1 MKNKNKKTVSLTV
14 IMTLII
20 TMVVGLI
27 NPVSIVKAE
36 DTKSVR
42 IKDVLNGD
50 EIVSDDEKL
59 ILSKIGEKISDDELK
74 VTLKIKGNNDENINI
89 YNASAT
95 YTLNSGFEVV
105 ENSINVV
112 GIDDKESVKITTEGE
127 KTNIEFD
134 DINVKEVEVSFSAK
148 VKEGIKVEENVE
160 VTSETKLVYNLQ
172 ENTEDNQENTEI
184 DFPKL
189 YVTLE
194 SLTTEK
200 EVTEENIENEII
212 DDITKEDEK
221 TEENAKEDKED
232 IENEVADDTVQEDA
246 IDDTNSE
253 GTIDDAE
260 ENVDNDVVEDEVDDV
275 VANGSV
281 IKNENNENNENNSP
295 TTSSGLTINKTAEL
309 VDGETVKIT
318 LTAEGEVTR
327 TDAKNAD
334 IVMVIDKS
342 GSMNDKLDKIKEA
355 ARNFA
360 NNILSNTKDSDVR
373 IAIVTYDYY
382 GYYGGYNGQG
392 SYLNLGF
399 SSSKDDINKAINAIT
414 AEGGTNT
421 QAGIRRAAETLEGTR
436 ADAKKYVVF
445 FTDGLPTQSYYDN
458 NTINGNGTR
467 VDSKYMEDAQK
478 EYNKY
483 FTSWNK
489 TSSSVIYPDTKF
501 YSVGVFTNA
510 SSNEKKQ
517 AVDFLK
523 TIQNVIDPNEFGKKY
538 YTQDLKVVNS
548 IFTDISNEIAADIN
562 NTVATNVTINDI
574 VTNYFNIVKDSWK
587 VTDLKGN
594 VINNIQPEVTGNNI
608 TFKIGDIKVNAGE
621 SKGGVIVTF
630 NAKLKDVYFGGGN
643 IDTNVSADI
652 TYNNGQ
658 KQEFNIPNVN
668 IPSKKGT
675 IKIKKE
681 IVEKGLLGGW
691 NKVSDDKV
699 NKNDKFSISVVG
711 NEKYTVNLV
720 GNSEETLNFYLKG
733 EDTDISINT
742 DTSLNYL
749 TVGQYKIEELLP
761 MNYQQVD
768 VYVETE
774 GKIVKLENWENYN
787 KQTKTFTIDKDN
799 NNITIIV
806 RNTLVNKGYWFDK
819 TDVENKF
826 RYYYN
831 PITPQ
836 QLETSI
842 Y

>member
-20 TMVVGLI
+20 TMIVGLI

-42 IKDVLNGD
+42 IKDVLNND
-50 EIVSDDEKL
+50 EIVSDDGKL
-59 ILSKIGEKISDDELK
+59 ILSKTGEKISDDELK
-74 VTLKIKGNNDENINI
+74 VTLKIKGNNEENINI

-95 YTLNSGFEVV
+95 YTLNSGFELV

-112 GIDDKESVKITTEGE
+112 GIDDKESVKITTDGE
-127 KTNIEFD
+127 KTNIEFG

-189 YVTLE
+189 YVSLE
-194 SLTTEK
+194 SIVAEK
-200 EVTEENIENEII
+200 ETTEENVENEII
-212 DDITKEDEK
+212 EDITKKDEK

-281 IKNENNENNENNSP
+281 IKNENNENNSP

-355 ARNFA
+355 ATNFT
-360 NNILSNTKDSDVR
+360 NNILSNTQGSDVR

-382 GYYGGYNGQG
+382 GKYNGYNGQG

-414 AEGGTNT
+414 AGGGSNT
-421 QAGIRRAAETLEGTR
+421 QAGIRRAAETLRGARE
-436 ADAKKYVVF
+436 DAKKYVLF
-445 FTDGLPTQSYYDN
+445 FTDGLPTQSYNDDD
-458 NTINGNGTR
+458 TINGDGTA
-467 VDSKYMEDAQK
+467 VSKEYINAAKD
-478 EYNKY
+478 EYNKH

-489 TSSSVIYPDTKF
+489 TSSNNNQIDAKF
-501 YSVGVFTNA
+501 YSVGVFTKA
-510 SSNEKKQ
+510 SDTKKKQ
-517 AVDFLK
+517 AVNFLK
-523 TIQNVIDPNEFGKKY
+523 TIQNVIDPDKFGEKY
-538 YTQDLKVVNS
+538 YTENLDVVNS

-574 VTNYFNIVKDSWK
+574 VIDYFNIVKDSWK
-587 VTDLKGN
+587 VTDLKEN
-594 VINNIQPEVTGNNI
+594 VINIQPEVTGNNI

-630 NAKLKDVYFGGGN
+630 NAKLKDAYFGGGN

-652 TYNNGQ
+652 TYNDGQ

-681 IVEKGLLGGW
+681 IVEKELLRRW
-691 NKVSDDKV
+691 NKVSDDEV
-699 NKNDKFSISVVG
+699 NKDDKFSISVVG
-711 NEKYTVNLV
+711 NEKYTVNLG

-733 EDTDISINT
+733 ENTDISINT

-774 GKIVKLENWENYN
+774 GKTVKLENWENYN

-819 TDVENKF
+819 GDVENKF
-826 RYYYN
+826 RYYN

>member
-20 TMVVGLI
+20 TMIVGLI

-42 IKDVLNGD
+42 IKDVLNND
-50 EIVSDDEKL
+50 EIVSDDGKL
-59 ILSKIGEKISDDELK
+59 ILSKTGEKISDDELK
-74 VTLKIKGNNDENINI
+74 VTLKIKGNNEENINI

-95 YTLNSGFEVV
+95 YTLNSGFELV

-112 GIDDKESVKITTEGE
+112 GIDDKESVKITTDGE
-127 KTNIEFD
+127 KTNIEFG

-189 YVTLE
+189 YVSLE
-194 SLTTEK
+194 SIVAEK
-200 EVTEENIENEII
+200 ETTEENVENEII
-212 DDITKEDEK
+212 EDITKKDEK

-281 IKNENNENNENNSP
+281 IKNENNENNSP

-342 GSMNDKLDKIKEA
+342 GSMNDKLDKIKEG

-360 NNILSNTKDSDVR
+360 NNILSNTKDSDVK

-399 SSSKDDINKAINAIT
+399 SSSKDDIDKAINAIT
-414 AEGGTNT
+414 AGGGTNT
-421 QAGIRRAAETLEGTR
+421 QAGIRRAAETLRGARE
-436 ADAKKYVVF
+436 DAKKYVLF
-445 FTDGLPTQSYYDN
+445 FTDGLPTQSYNDDD
-458 NTINGNGTR
+458 TINGDGTA
-467 VDSKYMEDAQK
+467 VSKEYINAAKD
-478 EYNKY
+478 EYNKH

-489 TSSSVIYPDTKF
+489 TSSNNNQIDAKF
-501 YSVGVFTNA
+501 YSVGVFTKA
-510 SSNEKKQ
+510 SDTEKKQ
-517 AVDFLK
+517 AVNFLK
-523 TIQNVIDPNEFGKKY
+523 TIQNVIDPDKFGEKY
-538 YTQDLKVVNS
+538 YTENLDVVNS

-574 VTNYFNIVKDSWK
+574 VTDYFNIVDKSWK

-594 VINNIQPEVTGNNI
+594 VINIQPEVTGNNI

-630 NAKLKDVYFGGGN
+630 NAKLKDAYFGGDN

-652 TYNNGQ
+652 TYNDGQ

-681 IVEKGLLGGW
+681 IVEKELLRGW
-691 NKVSDDKV
+691 NKVSDDEV
-699 NKNDKFSISVVG
+699 NKDDKFSISVVG

-733 EDTDISINT
+733 ENTDISINT

-774 GKIVKLENWENYN
+774 GKTVKLENWENYN

-826 RYYYN
+826 RYYN
-831 PITPQ
+831 AITPQ

>member
-20 TMVVGLI
+20 TMIVGLI

-42 IKDVLNGD
+42 IKDVLNND
-50 EIVSDDEKL
+50 EIVSDDGKL
-59 ILSKIGEKISDDELK
+59 ILSKTGEKISDDELK
-74 VTLKIKGNNDENINI
+74 VTLKIKGNNEENINI

-95 YTLNSGFEVV
+95 YTLNSGFELV

-112 GIDDKESVKITTEGE
+112 GIDDKESVKITTDGE
-127 KTNIEFD
+127 KTNIEFG

-189 YVTLE
+189 YVSLE
-194 SLTTEK
+194 SIVAEK
-200 EVTEENIENEII
+200 ETTEENVENEII
-212 DDITKEDEK
+212 EDITKKDEK

-281 IKNENNENNENNSP
+281 IKNENNENNSP

-342 GSMNDKLDKIKEA
+342 GSMNDKLDNIKKA
-355 ARNFA
+355 AGNFVS
-360 NNILSNTKDSDVR
+360 NILSNTKDSDVR

-382 GYYGGYNGQG
+382 GYYGDYNGQG

-399 SSSKDDINKAINAIT
+399 SKDQNKINEAINAIT

-421 QAGIRRAAETLEGTR
+421 QAGIRRAAETLKGARE
-436 ADAKKYVVF
+436 DAKKYVVF
-445 FTDGLPTQSYYDN
+445 FTDGLPTQSYSG
-458 NTINGNGTR
+458 GNGTT
-467 VDSKYMEDAQK
+467 VSQQYMNAAK
-478 EYNKY
+478 GEYNEH

-489 TSSSVIYPDTKF
+489 TSSNNNQIDTKF

-510 SSNEKKQ
+510 SDTEKKQ

-574 VTNYFNIVKDSWK
+574 VTDYFNIVDKSWK

-594 VINNIQPEVTGNNI
+594 VINIQPEVTGNNI

-699 NKNDKFSISVVG
+699 NKDDKFSISVVG

-733 EDTDISINT
+733 KNTDISINT

-768 VYVETE
+768 VYVEIE
-774 GKIVKLENWENYN
+774 GKTVKLENWENYN

-826 RYYYN
+826 RYNN

>member
-20 TMVVGLI
+20 TMIVGLI
-27 NPVSIVKAE
+27 NPVSIVKAQ

-42 IKDVLNGD
+42 IKDVLNND
-50 EIVSDDEKL
+50 EIVSDDGKL
-59 ILSKIGEKISDDELK
+59 ILSKTGEKISDDELK
-74 VTLKIKGNNDENINI
+74 VTLKIKGNNEENINI

-95 YTLNSGFEVV
+95 YTLNSGFELV

-112 GIDDKESVKITTEGE
+112 GIDDKESVKITTDGE
-127 KTNIEFD
+127 KTNIEFG

-189 YVTLE
+189 YVSLE
-194 SLTTEK
+194 SIVAEK
-200 EVTEENIENEII
+200 ETTEENVENEII
-212 DDITKEDEK
+212 EDITKKDEK

-281 IKNENNENNENNSP
+281 IKNENNENNSP

-355 ARNFA
+355 ATNFT
-360 NNILSNTKDSDVR
+360 NNILSNTQGSDVR

-382 GYYGGYNGQG
+382 GKYNGYNGQG

-414 AEGGTNT
+414 AGGGTNT
-421 QAGIRRAAETLEGTR
+421 QAGIRRAAETLRGARE
-436 ADAKKYVVF
+436 DAKKYVVF

-467 VDSKYMEDAQK
+467 VDSKYMTAAKD
-478 EYNKY
+478 EYNKH

-489 TSSSVIYPDTKF
+489 TSSNNNQIDAKF
-501 YSVGVFTNA
+501 YSVGVFTKA
-510 SSNEKKQ
+510 SDTEKKQ
-517 AVDFLK
+517 AVNFLK
-523 TIQNVIDPNEFGKKY
+523 TIQNVIDPDKFGEKY
-538 YTQDLKVVNS
+538 YTENLDVVNS

-574 VTNYFNIVKDSWK
+574 VTDYFNIVKDSWK

-594 VINNIQPEVTGNNI
+594 VINIQPEVTGNNI
-608 TFKIGDIKVNAGE
+608 TFKIGNISVSQGE

-630 NAKLKDVYFGGGN
+630 NAKVKDAYFGGKN
-643 IDTNVSADI
+643 IDTNVSANI
-652 TYNNGQ
+652 TYNDGQ
-658 KQEFNIPNVN
+658 KQEFNIPNVD
-668 IPSKKGT
+668 IPFKKGT

-681 IVEKGLLGGW
+681 IVEKGILGRL
-691 NKVSDDKV
+691 NKVSDDKISED
-699 NKNDKFSISVVG
+699 DKFSISVVG
-711 NEKYTVNLV
+711 NEKYTVNLM
-720 GNSEETLNFYLKG
+720 GNSEKTLNFYLKG
-733 EDTDISINT
+733 KNTDISTNT
-742 DTSLNYL
+742 DTNLNYL

-768 VYVETE
+768 VYVETG
-774 GKIVKLENWENYN
+774 GKIVKLEDWENYN
-787 KQTKTFTIDKDN
+787 KETKTFTIDKDN

-806 RNTLVNKGYWFDK
+806 RNALVNKGYWFDK
-819 TDVENKF
+819 TDVENQF
-826 RYYYN
+826 RYYN

>member
-20 TMVVGLI
+20 TMIVGLI

-42 IKDVLNGD
+42 IKDVLNND
-50 EIVSDDEKL
+50 EIVSDDGKL
-59 ILSKIGEKISDDELK
+59 ILSKTGEKISDDELK
-74 VTLKIKGNNDENINI
+74 VTLKIKGNNEENINI

-95 YTLNSGFEVV
+95 YTLNSGFELV

-112 GIDDKESVKITTEGE
+112 GIDDKESVKITTDGE
-127 KTNIEFD
+127 KTNIEFG

-189 YVTLE
+189 YVSLE
-194 SLTTEK
+194 SIVAEK
-200 EVTEENIENEII
+200 ETTEENVENEII
-212 DDITKEDEK
+212 EDITKKDEK

-281 IKNENNENNENNSP
+281 IKNENNENNSP

-355 ARNFA
+355 ATNFT
-360 NNILSNTKDSDVR
+360 NNILSNTQGSDVR

-382 GYYGGYNGQG
+382 GKYNGYNGQG

-399 SSSKDDINKAINAIT
+399 SSSKDDINEAINAIT
-414 AEGGTNT
+414 AGGGTNT
-421 QAGIRRAAETLEGTR
+421 QAGIRRAAETLRGARE
-436 ADAKKYVVF
+436 DAKKYVLF
-445 FTDGLPTQSYYDN
+445 FTDGLPTQSYNDDD
-458 NTINGNGTR
+458 TINGNGTA
-467 VDSKYMEDAQK
+467 VSKEYINAAKD
-478 EYNKY
+478 EYNKH

-489 TSSSVIYPDTKF
+489 TSSNNNQIDAKF

-510 SSNEKKQ
+510 SNNEKKQ

-523 TIQNVIDPNEFGKKY
+523 TIQNVIDPDKFGEKY

-574 VTNYFNIVKDSWK
+574 VTDYFNIVDKSWK

-594 VINNIQPEVTGNNI
+594 VINIQPEVTGNNI

-621 SKGGVIVTF
+621 RKGGVIVTF
-630 NAKLKDVYFGGGN
+630 NAKLKDAYFGGGN

-652 TYNNGQ
+652 TYNDGQ

-681 IVEKGLLGGW
+681 IVEKELLRGW
-691 NKVSDDKV
+691 NKVSDDEV
-699 NKNDKFSISVVG
+699 NKDDKFSISVVG
-711 NEKYTVNLV
+711 NEKYTVNLG

-733 EDTDISINT
+733 ENTDISINT

-774 GKIVKLENWENYN
+774 GKTVKLENWENYN

-826 RYYYN
+826 RYYN
-831 PITPQ
+831 AITPQ

>member
-20 TMVVGLI
+20 TMIVGLI

-42 IKDVLNGD
+42 IKDVLNND
-50 EIVSDDEKL
+50 EIVSDDGKL
-59 ILSKIGEKISDDELK
+59 ILSKTGEKISDDELK
-74 VTLKIKGNNDENINI
+74 VTLKIKGNNEENINI

-95 YTLNSGFEVV
+95 YTLNSGFELV

-112 GIDDKESVKITTEGE
+112 GIDDKESVKITTDGE
-127 KTNIEFD
+127 KTNIEFG

-189 YVTLE
+189 YVSLE
-194 SLTTEK
+194 SIVAEK
-200 EVTEENIENEII
+200 ETTEENVENEII
-212 DDITKEDEK
+212 EDITKKDEK

-281 IKNENNENNENNSP
+281 IKNENNENNST
-295 TTSSGLTINKTAEL
+295 TTSSGVTINKTAEL

-355 ARNFA
+355 ATNFT
-360 NNILSNTKDSDVR
+360 NNILSNTQGSDVR

-382 GYYGGYNGQG
+382 GKYNGYNGQG

-414 AEGGTNT
+414 AGGGTNT
-421 QAGIRRAAETLEGTR
+421 QAGISRAAETLRGAR
-436 ADAKKYVVF
+436 KDAKKYVVF
-445 FTDGLPTQSYYDN
+445 FTDGLPTQSYSG
-458 NTINGNGTR
+458 GNGTT
-467 VDSKYMEDAQK
+467 VSQQYMNAAKD
-478 EYNKY
+478 EYNKH

-489 TSSSVIYPDTKF
+489 TSSNNNQIDAKF
-501 YSVGVFTNA
+501 YSVGVFTKA
-510 SSNEKKQ
+510 SDTKKKQ
-517 AVDFLK
+517 AVNFLK
-523 TIQNVIDPNEFGKKY
+523 TIQNVIDPDKFGEKY
-538 YTQDLKVVNS
+538 YTENLDVVNS

-574 VTNYFNIVKDSWK
+574 VTDYFNIVKDSWK
-587 VTDLKGN
+587 VTDLKEN
-594 VINNIQPEVTGNNI
+594 VINIQPEVTGNNI

-630 NAKLKDVYFGGGN
+630 NAKLKDAYFGGGN

-652 TYNNGQ
+652 TYNDGQ

-681 IVEKGLLGGW
+681 IVEKELLRRW
-691 NKVSDDKV
+691 NKVSDDEV
-699 NKNDKFSISVVG
+699 NKDDKFSISVVG

-733 EDTDISINT
+733 ENTDISINT

-774 GKIVKLENWENYN
+774 GKTVKLENWENYN

-819 TDVENKF
+819 GDVENKF
-826 RYYYN
+826 RYYN

>member
-20 TMVVGLI
+20 TMIVGLI

-42 IKDVLNGD
+42 IKDVLNND
-50 EIVSDDEKL
+50 EIVSDDGKL
-59 ILSKIGEKISDDELK
+59 ILSKTGEKISDDELK
-74 VTLKIKGNNDENINI
+74 VTLKIKGNNEENINI

-95 YTLNSGFEVV
+95 YTLNSGFELV

-112 GIDDKESVKITTEGE
+112 GIDDKESVKITTDGE
-127 KTNIEFD
+127 KTNIEFG

-189 YVTLE
+189 YVSLE
-194 SLTTEK
+194 SIVAEK
-200 EVTEENIENEII
+200 ETTEENVENEII
-212 DDITKEDEK
+212 EDITKKDEK

-281 IKNENNENNENNSP
+281 IKNENNENNSP

-355 ARNFA
+355 ATNFT
-360 NNILSNTKDSDVR
+360 NNILSNTQGSDVR

-382 GYYGGYNGQG
+382 GKYNGYNGQG

-399 SSSKDDINKAINAIT
+399 SSSKDDINEAINAIT
-414 AEGGTNT
+414 AGGGTNT
-421 QAGIRRAAETLEGTR
+421 QAGIRRAAETLRGDRT
-436 ADAKKYVVF
+436 DAKKYVVF
-445 FTDGLPTQSYYDN
+445 FTDGLPTQSYSG
-458 NTINGNGTR
+458 GNGTT
-467 VDSKYMEDAQK
+467 VSQQYMNAAKD
-478 EYNKY
+478 EYNKH

-489 TSSSVIYPDTKF
+489 TSSNNNQIDAKF

-510 SSNEKKQ
+510 SDKEKEQ

-574 VTNYFNIVKDSWK
+574 VTDYFNIVKDSWK

-594 VINNIQPEVTGNNI
+594 VINVQPEVTGNNI
-608 TFKIGDIKVNAGE
+608 TFKIGNISVSQGE

-630 NAKLKDVYFGGGN
+630 NAKLKDAYFGGGN

-681 IVEKGLLGGW
+681 IVEKGLLGRW
-691 NKVSDDKV
+691 NKVSDDEV
-699 NKNDKFSISVVG
+699 NKDDKFSISVVG

-733 EDTDISINT
+733 ENTDISINT

-774 GKIVKLENWENYN
+774 GKTVKLENWENYN

-826 RYYYN
+826 RYYN
-831 PITPQ
+831 AITPQ

>member
-20 TMVVGLI
+20 TMIVGLI

-42 IKDVLNGD
+42 IKDVLNND
-50 EIVSDDEKL
+50 EIVSDDGKL
-59 ILSKIGEKISDDELK
+59 ILSKTGEKISDDELK
-74 VTLKIKGNNDENINI
+74 VTLKIKGNNEENINI

-95 YTLNSGFEVV
+95 YTLNSGFELV

-112 GIDDKESVKITTEGE
+112 GIDDKESVKITTDGE
-127 KTNIEFD
+127 KTNIEFG

-189 YVTLE
+189 YVSLE
-194 SLTTEK
+194 SIVAEK
-200 EVTEENIENEII
+200 ETTEENVENEII
-212 DDITKEDEK
+212 EDITKKDEK

-281 IKNENNENNENNSP
+281 IKNENNENNSP

-355 ARNFA
+355 ATNFT
-360 NNILSNTKDSDVR
+360 NNILSNTQGSDVR

-382 GYYGGYNGQG
+382 GKYNGYNGQG

-414 AEGGTNT
+414 AGGGTNT
-421 QAGIRRAAETLEGTR
+421 QAGIRRAAETLRGARE
-436 ADAKKYVVF
+436 DAKKYVLF
-445 FTDGLPTQSYYDN
+445 FTDGLPTQSYNDDD
-458 NTINGNGTR
+458 TINGNGTA
-467 VDSKYMEDAQK
+467 VSKEYINAAKD
-478 EYNKY
+478 EYNKH

-489 TSSSVIYPDTKF
+489 TSSNNNQIDAKF
-501 YSVGVFTNA
+501 YSVGVFTKA
-510 SSNEKKQ
+510 SDTKKKQ
-517 AVDFLK
+517 AVNFLK
-523 TIQNVIDPNEFGKKY
+523 TIQNVIDPDKFGEKY

-574 VTNYFNIVKDSWK
+574 VTDYFNIVDKSWK

-594 VINNIQPEVTGNNI
+594 VINIQPEVTGNNI

-621 SKGGVIVTF
+621 RKGGVIVTF
-630 NAKLKDVYFGGGN
+630 NAKLKDAYFGGGN

-652 TYNNGQ
+652 TYNDGQ

-681 IVEKGLLGGW
+681 IVEKELLRGW
-691 NKVSDDKV
+691 NKVSDDEV
-699 NKNDKFSISVVG
+699 NKDDKFSISVVG
-711 NEKYTVNLV
+711 NEKYTVNLG

-733 EDTDISINT
+733 ENTDISINT

-774 GKIVKLENWENYN
+774 GKTVKLENWENYN

-819 TDVENKF
+819 GDVENKF
-826 RYYYN
+826 RYYN

>member
-20 TMVVGLI
+20 TMIVGLI

-42 IKDVLNGD
+42 IKDVLNND
-50 EIVSDDEKL
+50 EIVSDDGKL
-59 ILSKIGEKISDDELK
+59 ILSKTGEKISDDELK
-74 VTLKIKGNNDENINI
+74 VTLKIKGNNEENINI

-95 YTLNSGFEVV
+95 YTLNSGFELV

-112 GIDDKESVKITTEGE
+112 GIDDKESVKITTDGE
-127 KTNIEFD
+127 KTNIEFG

-189 YVTLE
+189 YVSLE
-194 SLTTEK
+194 SIVAEK
-200 EVTEENIENEII
+200 ETTEENVENEII
-212 DDITKEDEK
+212 EDITKKDEK

-281 IKNENNENNENNSP
+281 IKNENNENNSP

-355 ARNFA
+355 ATNFT
-360 NNILSNTKDSDVR
+360 NNILSNTQGSDVR

-382 GYYGGYNGQG
+382 GKYNGYNGQG

-414 AEGGTNT
+414 AGGGTNT
-421 QAGIRRAAETLEGTR
+421 QAGIRRAAETLRGARE
-436 ADAKKYVVF
+436 DAKKYVLF
-445 FTDGLPTQSYYDN
+445 FTDGLPTQSYNDDD
-458 NTINGNGTR
+458 TINGNGTA
-467 VDSKYMEDAQK
+467 VSKEYINAAK
-478 EYNKY
+478 YEYNKH

-489 TSSSVIYPDTKF
+489 TSSNNNQIDAKF

-510 SSNEKKQ
+510 SNNEKKQ
-517 AVDFLK
+517 AVNFLK
-523 TIQNVIDPNEFGKKY
+523 TIQNVIDTNEFGKKY
-538 YTQDLKVVNS
+538 YTENLDVVNS

-562 NTVATNVTINDI
+562 NTVATNVTVNDI
-574 VTNYFNIVKDSWK
+574 VIDYFNIVDKSWK

-594 VINNIQPEVTGNNI
+594 VINIQPEVTGNNI

-630 NAKLKDVYFGGGN
+630 NAKLKDAYFGGDN

-652 TYNNGQ
+652 TYNDGQ

-681 IVEKGLLGGW
+681 IVEKELLRGW
-691 NKVSDDKV
+691 NKVSDDEV
-699 NKNDKFSISVVG
+699 NKDDKFSISVVG

-733 EDTDISINT
+733 ENTDISINT

-774 GKIVKLENWENYN
+774 GKTVKLENWENYN

-819 TDVENKF
+819 GDVENKF
-826 RYYYN
+826 RYYN

>member
-20 TMVVGLI
+20 TMIVGLI

-42 IKDVLNGD
+42 IKDVLNND
-50 EIVSDDEKL
+50 EIVSDDGKL
-59 ILSKIGEKISDDELK
+59 ILSKTGEKISDDELK
-74 VTLKIKGNNDENINI
+74 VTLKIKGNNEENINI

-95 YTLNSGFEVV
+95 YTLNSGFELV

-112 GIDDKESVKITTEGE
+112 GIDDKESVKITTDGE
-127 KTNIEFD
+127 KTNIEFG

-189 YVTLE
+189 YVSLE
-194 SLTTEK
+194 SIVAEK
-200 EVTEENIENEII
+200 ETTEENVENEII
-212 DDITKEDEK
+212 EDITKKDEK

-281 IKNENNENNENNSP
+281 IKNENNENNST
-295 TTSSGLTINKTAEL
+295 TTSSGVTINKTAEL

-355 ARNFA
+355 ATNFT
-360 NNILSNTKDSDVR
+360 NNILSNTQGSDVR

-382 GYYGGYNGQG
+382 GKYNGYNGQG

-414 AEGGTNT
+414 AGGGTNT
-421 QAGIRRAAETLEGTR
+421 QAGIRRAAETLRGARE
-436 ADAKKYVVF
+436 DAKKYVLF
-445 FTDGLPTQSYYDN
+445 FTDGLPTQSYNDDD
-458 NTINGNGTR
+458 TINGNGTA
-467 VDSKYMEDAQK
+467 VSKEYINAAKD
-478 EYNKY
+478 EYNKH

-489 TSSSVIYPDTKF
+489 TSSNNNQIDAKF
-501 YSVGVFTNA
+501 YSVGVFTKA
-510 SSNEKKQ
+510 SDTKKKQ
-517 AVDFLK
+517 AVNFLK

-538 YTQDLKVVNS
+538 YTENLDVVNS

-562 NTVATNVTINDI
+562 NTVATNVIINDI
-574 VTNYFNIVKDSWK
+574 VTDYFNIVDKSWK

-594 VINNIQPEVTGNNI
+594 VINIQPEVTGNNI

-621 SKGGVIVTF
+621 SKGGVIATF
-630 NAKLKDVYFGGGN
+630 NAKLKDAYFGGDN

-652 TYNNGQ
+652 TYNDGQ

-681 IVEKGLLGGW
+681 IVEKELLRGW
-691 NKVSDDKV
+691 NKVSDDEV
-699 NKNDKFSISVVG
+699 NKDDKFSISVVG
-711 NEKYTVNLV
+711 NEKYTVNLG

-733 EDTDISINT
+733 ENTDISINT

-774 GKIVKLENWENYN
+774 GKTVKLENWENYN

-826 RYYYN
+826 RYYN
-831 PITPQ
+831 AITPQ

>member
-20 TMVVGLI
+20 TMIVGLI
-27 NPVSIVKAE
+27 NPVSIVKAQ

-42 IKDVLNGD
+42 IKDVLNND
-50 EIVSDDEKL
+50 EIVSDDGKL
-59 ILSKIGEKISDDELK
+59 ILSKTGEKISDDELK
-74 VTLKIKGNNDENINI
+74 VTLKIKGNNEENINI

-95 YTLNSGFEVV
+95 YTLNSGFELV

-112 GIDDKESVKITTEGE
+112 GIDDKESVKITTDGE
-127 KTNIEFD
+127 KTNIEFG

-189 YVTLE
+189 YVSLE
-194 SLTTEK
+194 SIVAEK
-200 EVTEENIENEII
+200 ETTEENVENEII
-212 DDITKEDEK
+212 EDITKKDEK

-281 IKNENNENNENNSP
+281 IKNENNENNSP

-355 ARNFA
+355 ATNFT
-360 NNILSNTKDSDVR
+360 NNILSNTQGSDVR

-382 GYYGGYNGQG
+382 GKYNGYNGQG

-414 AEGGTNT
+414 AGGGTNT
-421 QAGIRRAAETLEGTR
+421 QAGIRRAAETLRGARE
-436 ADAKKYVVF
+436 DAKKYVLF

-467 VDSKYMEDAQK
+467 VDSKYMTAAKD
-478 EYNKY
+478 EYNKH

-489 TSSSVIYPDTKF
+489 TSSNNNQIDAKF

-510 SSNEKKQ
+510 SNNEKKQ
-517 AVDFLK
+517 AVNFLK
-523 TIQNVIDPNEFGKKY
+523 TIQNVIDPDKFGEKY
-538 YTQDLKVVNS
+538 YTENLDVVNS

-574 VTNYFNIVKDSWK
+574 VTDYFNIVKDSWK

-594 VINNIQPEVTGNNI
+594 VINVQPEVTGNNI

-630 NAKLKDVYFGGGN
+630 NAKLKDAYFGGGN

-652 TYNNGQ
+652 TYNDGQ

-681 IVEKGLLGGW
+681 IVEKELLRGW
-691 NKVSDDKV
+691 NKVSDDEV
-699 NKNDKFSISVVG
+699 NKDDKFSISVVG

-733 EDTDISINT
+733 ENTDISINT

-774 GKIVKLENWENYN
+774 GKTVKLENWENYN

-819 TDVENKF
+819 GDVENKF
-826 RYYYN
+826 RYYN

>member
-20 TMVVGLI
+20 TMIVGLI

-42 IKDVLNGD
+42 IKDVLNND
-50 EIVSDDEKL
+50 EIVSDDGKL
-59 ILSKIGEKISDDELK
+59 ILSKTGEKISDDELK
-74 VTLKIKGNNDENINI
+74 VTLKIKGNNEENINI

-95 YTLNSGFEVV
+95 YTLNSGFELV

-112 GIDDKESVKITTEGE
+112 GIDDKESVKITTDGE
-127 KTNIEFD
+127 KTNIEFG

-189 YVTLE
+189 YVSLE
-194 SLTTEK
+194 SIVAEK
-200 EVTEENIENEII
+200 ETTEENVENEII
-212 DDITKEDEK
+212 EDITKKDEK

-281 IKNENNENNENNSP
+281 IKNENNENNSP
-295 TTSSGLTINKTAEL
+295 TTSSGLTINKTAKL
-309 VDGETVKIT
+309 VDGETVEIT

-360 NNILSNTKDSDVR
+360 NNILSNTKDSDVK

-414 AEGGTNT
+414 AGGGTNT
-421 QAGIRRAAETLEGTR
+421 QAGIRRAAETLRGAR
-436 ADAKKYVVF
+436 KDAKKYVVF

-467 VDSKYMEDAQK
+467 VDSKYMTAAKD
-478 EYNKY
+478 EYNKH

-489 TSSSVIYPDTKF
+489 TSSNNDQIDAKF
-501 YSVGVFTNA
+501 YSVGVFTKA
-510 SSNEKKQ
+510 SDTEKKQ
-517 AVDFLK
+517 AVNFLK
-523 TIQNVIDPNEFGKKY
+523 TIQNVIDPDKFGEKY

-574 VTNYFNIVKDSWK
+574 VTDYFNIVDKSWK

-594 VINNIQPEVTGNNI
+594 VINIQPEVTGNNI

-621 SKGGVIVTF
+621 SKGGVIVRF
-630 NAKLKDVYFGGGN
+630 NAKLKDAYFGGGN

-691 NKVSDDKV
+691 NKVSDDEV
-699 NKNDKFSISVVG
+699 NKDDKFSISVVG

-733 EDTDISINT
+733 ENTDISINT

-768 VYVETE
+768 VYVETG
-774 GKIVKLENWENYN
+774 GKIVKLEDWENYN
-787 KQTKTFTIDKDN
+787 KETKTFMIDKDN

-806 RNTLVNKGYWFDK
+806 KNTLVNKSYWFDK
-819 TDVENKF
+819 ADVENQF
-826 RYYYN
+826 RYYN

-836 QLETSI
+836 QLEISI

>member
-20 TMVVGLI
+20 TMIVGLI

-42 IKDVLNGD
+42 IKDVLNND
-50 EIVSDDEKL
+50 EIVSDDGKL
-59 ILSKIGEKISDDELK
+59 ILSKTGEKISDDELK
-74 VTLKIKGNNDENINI
+74 VTLKIKGNNEENINI
-89 YNASAT
+89 YNGSAT
-95 YTLNSGFEVV
+95 YTLNSGFELV

-112 GIDDKESVKITTEGE
+112 GIDDKESVKITTDGE
-127 KTNIEFD
+127 KTNIEFG

-189 YVTLE
+189 YVSLE
-194 SLTTEK
+194 SIVAEK
-200 EVTEENIENEII
+200 ETTEENVENEII
-212 DDITKEDEK
+212 EDITKKDEK

-281 IKNENNENNENNSP
+281 IKNENNENNSP

-342 GSMNDKLDKIKEA
+342 GSMNDKLDKIKKA
-355 ARNFA
+355 ARNFV

-382 GYYGGYNGQG
+382 GKYNGYNGQG

-414 AEGGTNT
+414 AGGGTNT
-421 QAGIRRAAETLEGTR
+421 QAGIRRAAETLRGDRT
-436 ADAKKYVVF
+436 DAKKYVVF
-445 FTDGLPTQSYYDN
+445 FTDGLPTQSYSG
-458 NTINGNGTR
+458 GNGTT
-467 VDSKYMEDAQK
+467 VSQQYMNAAKD
-478 EYNKY
+478 EYNKH

-489 TSSSVIYPDTKF
+489 TSSNNNQIDAKF

-510 SSNEKKQ
+510 SDKEKEQ

-574 VTNYFNIVKDSWK
+574 VTDYFNIVKDSWK

-594 VINNIQPEVTGNNI
+594 VINVQPEVTGNNI

-630 NAKLKDVYFGGGN
+630 NAKLKDAYFGGDN

-652 TYNNGQ
+652 TYNDGQ

-681 IVEKGLLGGW
+681 IVEKELLRGW
-691 NKVSDDKV
+691 NKVSDDEV
-699 NKNDKFSISVVG
+699 NKDDKFSISVVG

-733 EDTDISINT
+733 ENTDISINT

-774 GKIVKLENWENYN
+774 GKTVKLENWENYN

-826 RYYYN
+826 RYYN
-831 PITPQ
+831 AITPQ

>member
-20 TMVVGLI
+20 TMIVGLI

-42 IKDVLNGD
+42 IKDVLNND
-50 EIVSDDEKL
+50 EIVSDDGKL
-59 ILSKIGEKISDDELK
+59 ILSKTGEKISDDELK
-74 VTLKIKGNNDENINI
+74 VTLKIKGNNEENINI

-95 YTLNSGFEVV
+95 YTLNSGFELV

-112 GIDDKESVKITTEGE
+112 GIDEDKKESVNVTTEGE
-127 KTNIEFD
+127 KTNIEFG
-134 DINVKEVEVSFSAK
+134 DIDTKEVEVSFLVK
-148 VKEGIKVEENVE
+148 VKDGVKIEENIE

-189 YVTLE
+189 YVSLE
-194 SLTTEK
+194 SIVAEK
-200 EVTEENIENEII
+200 ETTEENVENEII
-212 DDITKEDEK
+212 EDITKKDEK

-281 IKNENNENNENNSP
+281 IKNENNENNSP

-355 ARNFA
+355 ATNFT
-360 NNILSNTKDSDVR
+360 NNILSNTQGSDVR

-382 GYYGGYNGQG
+382 GKYNGYNGQG

-414 AEGGTNT
+414 AGGGTNT
-421 QAGIRRAAETLEGTR
+421 QAGISRAAETLRGAR
-436 ADAKKYVVF
+436 KDAKKYVVF
-445 FTDGLPTQSYYDN
+445 FTDGLPTQSYD
-458 NTINGNGTR
+458 GGDGTR
-467 VDSKYMEDAQK
+467 VDSKYMTAAK
-478 EYNKY
+478 NEYNKH

-489 TSSSVIYPDTKF
+489 TSSNNDQIDAKF
-501 YSVGVFTNA
+501 YSVGVFTKA
-510 SSNEKKQ
+510 SDTEKKQ
-517 AVDFLK
+517 AVNFLK
-523 TIQNVIDPNEFGKKY
+523 TIQNVIDPDKFGEKY
-538 YTQDLKVVNS
+538 YTENLDVVNS

-574 VTNYFNIVKDSWK
+574 VTDYFNIVDKSWK

-594 VINNIQPEVTGNNI
+594 VINIQPEVTGNNI

-630 NAKLKDVYFGGGN
+630 NAKLKDAYFGGGN

-652 TYNNGQ
+652 TYNDGQ

-681 IVEKGLLGGW
+681 IVEKELLRGW
-691 NKVSDDKV
+691 NKVSDDEV
-699 NKNDKFSISVVG
+699 NKDDKFSISVVG

-733 EDTDISINT
+733 ENTDISINT

-768 VYVETE
+768 VYVETG
-774 GKIVKLENWENYN
+774 GKIVKLEDWKNYN

-819 TDVENKF
+819 GDVENKF
-826 RYYYN
+826 RYYN

>member
-20 TMVVGLI
+20 TMIVGLI

-42 IKDVLNGD
+42 IKDVLNND
-50 EIVSDDEKL
+50 EIVSDDGKL
-59 ILSKIGEKISDDELK
+59 ILSKTGEKISDDELK
-74 VTLKIKGNNDENINI
+74 VTLKIKGNNEENINI

-95 YTLNSGFEVV
+95 YTLNSGFELV

-112 GIDDKESVKITTEGE
+112 GIDDKESVKITTDGE
-127 KTNIEFD
+127 KTNIEFG

-189 YVTLE
+189 YVSLE
-194 SLTTEK
+194 SIVAEK
-200 EVTEENIENEII
+200 ETTEENVENEII
-212 DDITKEDEK
+212 EDITKKDEK

-281 IKNENNENNENNSP
+281 IKNENNENNSP
-295 TTSSGLTINKTAEL
+295 TISSGLTINKTAEL

-342 GSMNDKLDKIKEA
+342 GSMNDKLDKIKKA
-355 ARNFA
+355 ARNFVS
-360 NNILSNTKDSDVR
+360 NILSNTKDSDVR

-382 GYYGGYNGQG
+382 GKYNGYNGQG

-414 AEGGTNT
+414 AGGGTNT
-421 QAGIRRAAETLEGTR
+421 QAGIRRAAETLRGDRT
-436 ADAKKYVVF
+436 DAKKYVVF
-445 FTDGLPTQSYYDN
+445 FTDGLPTQSYSG
-458 NTINGNGTR
+458 GNGTT
-467 VDSKYMEDAQK
+467 VSQQYMNAAKD
-478 EYNKY
+478 EYNKH

-489 TSSSVIYPDTKF
+489 TSSNNNQIDAKF

-510 SSNEKKQ
+510 SDKEKEQ

-574 VTNYFNIVKDSWK
+574 VTDYFNIVKDSWK

-594 VINNIQPEVTGNNI
+594 VINVQPEVTGNNI
-608 TFKIGDIKVNAGE
+608 TFKIGNISVSQGE

-630 NAKLKDVYFGGGN
+630 NAKVKDAYFGGKN
-643 IDTNVSADI
+643 IDTNVSANI
-652 TYNNGQ
+652 TYNDGQ
-658 KQEFNIPNVN
+658 KQEFDIPNVD

-681 IVEKGLLGGW
+681 IVEKELLRGW
-691 NKVSDDKV
+691 NKVSDDEV
-699 NKNDKFSISVVG
+699 NKDDKFSISVVG
-711 NEKYTVNLV
+711 NEKYTVNLG

-733 EDTDISINT
+733 ENTDISINT

-761 MNYQQVD
+761 MNYEQVD

-774 GKIVKLENWENYN
+774 GKTVKLENWENYN

-826 RYYYN
+826 RYYN
-831 PITPQ
+831 AITPQ

>member
-20 TMVVGLI
+20 TMIVGLI

-42 IKDVLNGD
+42 IKDVLNND
-50 EIVSDDEKL
+50 QIVSDDEKL
-59 ILSKIGEKISDDELK
+59 ILSKTGEKISDDELK
-74 VTLKIKGNNDENINI
+74 VTLKIKGNNEEKINI
-89 YNASAT
+89 YNVSAT
-95 YTLNSGFEVV
+95 YTLNSGFELV

-112 GIDDKESVKITTEGE
+112 GIDDKESVKITTDGE
-127 KTNIEFD
+127 KTNIEFG

-189 YVTLE
+189 YVSLE
-194 SLTTEK
+194 SIVAEK
-200 EVTEENIENEII
+200 ETTEENVENEII
-212 DDITKEDEK
+212 EDITKKDEK

-281 IKNENNENNENNSP
+281 IKNENNENNSP

-360 NNILSNTKDSDVR
+360 NNILSNTKDSDVK

-414 AEGGTNT
+414 AGGGTNT
-421 QAGIRRAAETLEGTR
+421 QAGIRRAAETLRGAR
-436 ADAKKYVVF
+436 KDAKKYVVF
-445 FTDGLPTQSYYDN
+445 FTDGLPTQSYD
-458 NTINGNGTR
+458 GGDGTR
-467 VDSKYMEDAQK
+467 VDSKYMTAAKD
-478 EYNKY
+478 EYNKH

-489 TSSSVIYPDTKF
+489 TSSNNDQIDAKF
-501 YSVGVFTNA
+501 YSVGVFTKA
-510 SSNEKKQ
+510 SDTEKKQ
-517 AVDFLK
+517 AVNFLK
-523 TIQNVIDPNEFGKKY
+523 TIQNVIDPDKFGEKY

-574 VTNYFNIVKDSWK
+574 VTDYFNIVDKSWK

-594 VINNIQPEVTGNNI
+594 VINIQPEVTGNNI

-630 NAKLKDVYFGGGN
+630 NAKLKDAYFGGGN

-652 TYNNGQ
+652 TYNDGQ

-681 IVEKGLLGGW
+681 IVEKELLRGW
-691 NKVSDDKV
+691 NKVSDDEV
-699 NKNDKFSISVVG
+699 NKDDKFSISVVG
-711 NEKYTVNLV
+711 NEKYTVNLG

-733 EDTDISINT
+733 ENTDISINT

-761 MNYQQVD
+761 MNYEQVD
-768 VYVETE
+768 VYVETG
-774 GKIVKLENWENYN
+774 GKIVKLEDWENYN

-826 RYYYN
+826 RYYN
-831 PITPQ
+831 AITPQ

>member
-20 TMVVGLI
+20 TMIVGLI

-42 IKDVLNGD
+42 IKDVLNND
-50 EIVSDDEKL
+50 EIVSDDGKL
-59 ILSKIGEKISDDELK
+59 ILSKTGEKISDDELK
-74 VTLKIKGNNDENINI
+74 VTLKIKGNNEENINI

-95 YTLNSGFEVV
+95 YTLNSGFELV

-112 GIDDKESVKITTEGE
+112 GIDDKESVKITTDGE
-127 KTNIEFD
+127 KTNIEFG

-189 YVTLE
+189 YVSLE
-194 SLTTEK
+194 SIVAEK
-200 EVTEENIENEII
+200 ETTEENVENEII
-212 DDITKEDEK
+212 EDITKKDEK

-281 IKNENNENNENNSP
+281 IKNENNENNSP

-355 ARNFA
+355 ATNFT
-360 NNILSNTKDSDVR
+360 NNILSNTQGSDVR

-382 GYYGGYNGQG
+382 GKYNGYNGQG

-414 AEGGTNT
+414 AGGGTNT
-421 QAGIRRAAETLEGTR
+421 QAGIRRAAETLRGARE
-436 ADAKKYVVF
+436 DAKKYVLF
-445 FTDGLPTQSYYDN
+445 FTDGLPTQSYNDDD
-458 NTINGNGTR
+458 TINGNGTA
-467 VDSKYMEDAQK
+467 VSKEYINAAKD
-478 EYNKY
+478 EYNKH

-489 TSSSVIYPDTKF
+489 TSSNNNQIDAKF

-510 SSNEKKQ
+510 SNNEKKQ

-523 TIQNVIDPNEFGKKY
+523 TIQNVIDPDKFGEKY

-574 VTNYFNIVKDSWK
+574 VTDYFNIVDKSWK

-594 VINNIQPEVTGNNI
+594 VINIQSEVTGNNI

-630 NAKLKDVYFGGGN
+630 NAKLKDAYFGGGN

-691 NKVSDDKV
+691 NKVSDDEV
-699 NKNDKFSISVVG
+699 NKDDKFSISVVG

-733 EDTDISINT
+733 ENTDISINT

-768 VYVETE
+768 VYVETG
-774 GKIVKLENWENYN
+774 GKIVKLEDWENYN

-826 RYYYN
+826 RYYN
-831 PITPQ
+831 AITPQ

>member
-42 IKDVLNGD
+42 IKDVLNND
-50 EIVSDDEKL
+50 EIVSDDGKL
-59 ILSKIGEKISDDELK
+59 ILSKTGEKISDDELK
-74 VTLKIKGNNDENINI
+74 VILKIKGNNEENINI

-95 YTLNSGFEVV
+95 YTLNSGFELV

-194 SLTTEK
+194 SIVAEK

-281 IKNENNENNENNSP
+281 IKNENNENNSP

-342 GSMNDKLDKIKEA
+342 GSMNDKLDKIKGA

-414 AEGGTNT
+414 AGGGTNT
-421 QAGIRRAAETLEGTR
+421 QAGIRRAAETLRGAR
-436 ADAKKYVVF
+436 KDAKKYVVF
-445 FTDGLPTQSYYDN
+445 FTDGLPTQSYSG
-458 NTINGNGTR
+458 GNGTT
-467 VDSKYMEDAQK
+467 VSQQYMNAAK
-478 EYNKY
+478 GEYNEH
-483 FTSWNK
+483 FTSWSWNK
-489 TSSSVIYPDTKF
+489 TSSNNNQIDAKF

-510 SSNEKKQ
+510 SDKEKKQ
-517 AVDFLK
+517 AVNFLK
-523 TIQNVIDPNEFGKKY
+523 TIQNVIDPDKFGEKY
-538 YTQDLKVVNS
+538 YTENLDVVNS

-574 VTNYFNIVKDSWK
+574 VTDYFNIVDKSWK

-594 VINNIQPEVTGNNI
+594 VINIQPEVTGNNI

-699 NKNDKFSISVVG
+699 NKDDKFSISVVG

-733 EDTDISINT
+733 ENTDISINT

-768 VYVETE
+768 VYVEIE
-774 GKIVKLENWENYN
+774 GKTVKLENWENYN

-826 RYYYN
+826 RYYN

>member
-20 TMVVGLI
+20 TMIVGLI

-42 IKDVLNGD
+42 IKDVLNND
-50 EIVSDDEKL
+50 EIVSDDGKL
-59 ILSKIGEKISDDELK
+59 ILSKTGEKISDDELK
-74 VTLKIKGNNDENINI
+74 VTLKIKGNNEENINI

-95 YTLNSGFEVV
+95 YTLNSGFELV

-112 GIDDKESVKITTEGE
+112 GIDDKESVKITTDGE
-127 KTNIEFD
+127 KTNIEFG

-189 YVTLE
+189 YVSLE
-194 SLTTEK
+194 SIVAEK
-200 EVTEENIENEII
+200 ETTEENVENEII
-212 DDITKEDEK
+212 EDITKKDEK

-281 IKNENNENNENNSP
+281 IKNENNENNSP

-342 GSMNDKLDKIKEA
+342 GSMNDKLDKIKKA
-355 ARNFA
+355 ARNFV

-382 GYYGGYNGQG
+382 GKYNGYNGQG

-414 AEGGTNT
+414 AGGGTNT
-421 QAGIRRAAETLEGTR
+421 QAGIRRAAETLRGDRT
-436 ADAKKYVVF
+436 DAKKYVVF
-445 FTDGLPTQSYYDN
+445 FTDGLPTQSYSG
-458 NTINGNGTR
+458 GNGTT
-467 VDSKYMEDAQK
+467 VSQQYMNAAKD
-478 EYNKY
+478 EYNKH

-489 TSSSVIYPDTKF
+489 TSSNNNQIDAKF

-510 SSNEKKQ
+510 SDKEKEQ

-574 VTNYFNIVKDSWK
+574 VTDYFNIVKDSWK

-594 VINNIQPEVTGNNI
+594 VINVQPEVTGNNI
-608 TFKIGDIKVNAGE
+608 TFKIGNISVSQGE

-630 NAKLKDVYFGGGN
+630 NAKLKDAYFGGGN

-681 IVEKGLLGGW
+681 IVEKGLLGRW
-691 NKVSDDKV
+691 NKVSDDEV
-699 NKNDKFSISVVG
+699 NKDDKFSISVVG

-733 EDTDISINT
+733 ENTDISINT

-774 GKIVKLENWENYN
+774 GKTVKLENWENYN

-826 RYYYN
+826 RYYN
-831 PITPQ
+831 AITPQ

>member
-20 TMVVGLI
+20 TMIVGLI
-27 NPVSIVKAE
+27 NPVSIVKAQ

-42 IKDVLNGD
+42 IKDVLNND
-50 EIVSDDEKL
+50 EIVSDDGKL
-59 ILSKIGEKISDDELK
+59 ILSKTGEKISDDELK
-74 VTLKIKGNNDENINI
+74 VTLKIKGNNEENINI

-95 YTLNSGFEVV
+95 YTLNSGFELV

-112 GIDDKESVKITTEGE
+112 GIDDKESVKITTDGE
-127 KTNIEFD
+127 KTNIEFG

-189 YVTLE
+189 YVSLE
-194 SLTTEK
+194 SIVAEK
-200 EVTEENIENEII
+200 ETTEENVENEII
-212 DDITKEDEK
+212 EDITKKDEK

-281 IKNENNENNENNSP
+281 IKNENNENNSP

-355 ARNFA
+355 ATNFT
-360 NNILSNTKDSDVR
+360 NNILSNTQGSDVR

-382 GYYGGYNGQG
+382 GKYNGYNGQG

-414 AEGGTNT
+414 AGGGTNT
-421 QAGIRRAAETLEGTR
+421 QAGIRRAAETLRGARE
-436 ADAKKYVVF
+436 DAKKYVVF

-467 VDSKYMEDAQK
+467 VDSKYMTAAKD
-478 EYNKY
+478 EYNKH

-489 TSSSVIYPDTKF
+489 TSSNNNQIDAKF
-501 YSVGVFTNA
+501 YSVGVFTKA
-510 SSNEKKQ
+510 SDTEKKQ
-517 AVDFLK
+517 AVNFLK
-523 TIQNVIDPNEFGKKY
+523 TIQNVIDPDKFGEKY
-538 YTQDLKVVNS
+538 YTENLDVVNS

-574 VTNYFNIVKDSWK
+574 VTDYFNIVKDSWK

-594 VINNIQPEVTGNNI
+594 VINVQPEVTGNNI
-608 TFKIGDIKVNAGE
+608 TFKIGNISVSQGE

-630 NAKLKDVYFGGGN
+630 NAKVKDAYFGGKN
-643 IDTNVSADI
+643 IDTNVSANI
-652 TYNNGQ
+652 TYNDGQ
-658 KQEFNIPNVN
+658 KQEFDIPNVD
-668 IPSKKGT
+668 IPFKKGI

-691 NKVSDDKV
+691 NKVSDDEV
-699 NKNDKFSISVVG
+699 NKDDKFSISVVG

-733 EDTDISINT
+733 ENTDISINT

-768 VYVETE
+768 VYVETG
-774 GKIVKLENWENYN
+774 GKIVKFEDWENYN
-787 KQTKTFTIDKDN
+787 KETKTFMIDKDN

-806 RNTLVNKGYWFDK
+806 KNTLVNKGYWFDK

-826 RYYYN
+826 RYYN

>member
-20 TMVVGLI
+20 TMIVGLI

-42 IKDVLNGD
+42 IKDVLNND
-50 EIVSDDEKL
+50 EIVSDDGKL
-59 ILSKIGEKISDDELK
+59 ILSKTGEKISDDELK
-74 VTLKIKGNNDENINI
+74 VTLKIKGNNEENINI

-95 YTLNSGFEVV
+95 YTLNSGFELV

-112 GIDDKESVKITTEGE
+112 GIDDKESVKITTDGE
-127 KTNIEFD
+127 KTNIEFG

-189 YVTLE
+189 YVSLE
-194 SLTTEK
+194 SIVAEK
-200 EVTEENIENEII
+200 ETTEENVENEII
-212 DDITKEDEK
+212 EDITKKDEK

-281 IKNENNENNENNSP
+281 IKNENNENNSP

-360 NNILSNTKDSDVR
+360 NNILSNTKDSDVK

-382 GYYGGYNGQG
+382 SYYGHYQGQG
-392 SYLNLGF
+392 SYLNLEF

-421 QAGIRRAAETLEGTR
+421 QAGISRAAKTLREART
-436 ADAKKYVVF
+436 DAKKYVVF
-445 FTDGLPTQSYYDN
+445 FTDGLPTQSSYYRGD
-458 NTINGNGTR
+458 GTR
-467 VDSKYMEDAQK
+467 VDPKYMEDAQK

-489 TSSSVIYPDTKF
+489 ASSSVIYPDTKF

-510 SSNEKKQ
+510 SDNEKKQ

-523 TIQNVIDPNEFGKKY
+523 TIQNVIDPDKFGEKY
-538 YTQDLKVVNS
+538 YTENLDVVNS

-574 VTNYFNIVKDSWK
+574 VTDYFNIVDKSWK

-594 VINNIQPEVTGNNI
+594 VINIQPEVTGNNI

-630 NAKLKDVYFGGGN
+630 NAKLKDAYFGGGN

-652 TYNNGQ
+652 TYNDGQ

-681 IVEKGLLGGW
+681 IVEKELLRGW
-691 NKVSDDKV
+691 NKVSDDEV
-699 NKNDKFSISVVG
+699 NKDDKFSISVVG
-711 NEKYTVNLV
+711 NEKYTVNLG

-733 EDTDISINT
+733 ENTDISINT

-774 GKIVKLENWENYN
+774 GKTVKLENWKNYN

-826 RYYYN
+826 RYYN
-831 PITPQ
+831 AITPQ

>member
-20 TMVVGLI
+20 TMIVGLI

-42 IKDVLNGD
+42 IKDVLNND
-50 EIVSDDEKL
+50 EIVSDDGKL
-59 ILSKIGEKISDDELK
+59 ILSKTGEKISDDELK
-74 VTLKIKGNNDENINI
+74 VILKIKGNNEENINI

-95 YTLNSGFEVV
+95 YTLNSGFELV

-112 GIDDKESVKITTEGE
+112 GIDDKESVKITTDGE
-127 KTNIEFD
+127 KTNIEFG

-189 YVTLE
+189 YVSLE
-194 SLTTEK
+194 SIVAEK
-200 EVTEENIENEII
+200 ETTEENVENEII
-212 DDITKEDEK
+212 EDITKKDEK

-281 IKNENNENNENNSP
+281 IKNENNENNSP

-355 ARNFA
+355 ATNFT
-360 NNILSNTKDSDVR
+360 NNILSNTQGSDVR

-382 GYYGGYNGQG
+382 GKYNGYNGQG

-414 AEGGTNT
+414 AGGGTNT
-421 QAGIRRAAETLEGTR
+421 QAGIRRAAETLRGARE
-436 ADAKKYVVF
+436 DAKKYVLF
-445 FTDGLPTQSYYDN
+445 FTDGLPTQSYNDDD
-458 NTINGNGTR
+458 TINGNGTA
-467 VDSKYMEDAQK
+467 VSKEYINAAKD
-478 EYNKY
+478 EYNKH

-489 TSSSVIYPDTKF
+489 TSSNNNQIDAKF

-510 SSNEKKQ
+510 SNNEKKQ

-523 TIQNVIDPNEFGKKY
+523 TIQNVIDPDKFGEKY

-574 VTNYFNIVKDSWK
+574 VTDYFNIVDKSWK

-594 VINNIQPEVTGNNI
+594 VINIQPEVTGNNI

-630 NAKLKDVYFGGGN
+630 NAKLKDAYFGGDN

-652 TYNNGQ
+652 TYNDGQ

-681 IVEKGLLGGW
+681 IVEKELLRGW
-691 NKVSDDKV
+691 NKVSDDEV
-699 NKNDKFSISVVG
+699 NKDDKFSISVVG
-711 NEKYTVNLV
+711 NEKYTVNLG

-733 EDTDISINT
+733 ENTDISINT

-774 GKIVKLENWENYN
+774 GKTVKLENWENYN

-826 RYYYN
+826 RYYN
-831 PITPQ
+831 AITPQ

>member
-20 TMVVGLI
+20 TMIVGLI

-42 IKDVLNGD
+42 IKDVLNND
-50 EIVSDDEKL
+50 EIVSDDGKL
-59 ILSKIGEKISDDELK
+59 ILSKTGEKISDDELK
-74 VTLKIKGNNDENINI
+74 VTLKIKGNNEENINI

-95 YTLNSGFEVV
+95 YTLNSGFELV

-112 GIDDKESVKITTEGE
+112 GIDDKESVKITTDGE
-127 KTNIEFD
+127 KTNIEFG

-189 YVTLE
+189 YVSLE
-194 SLTTEK
+194 SIVAEK
-200 EVTEENIENEII
+200 ETTEENVENEII
-212 DDITKEDEK
+212 EDITKKDEK

-281 IKNENNENNENNSP
+281 IKNENNENNST
-295 TTSSGLTINKTAEL
+295 TTSSGVTINKTAEL

-355 ARNFA
+355 ATNFT
-360 NNILSNTKDSDVR
+360 NNILSNTQGSDVR

-382 GYYGGYNGQG
+382 GKYNGYNGQG

-414 AEGGTNT
+414 AGGGTNT
-421 QAGIRRAAETLEGTR
+421 QAGIRRAAETLRGARE
-436 ADAKKYVVF
+436 DAKKYVLF
-445 FTDGLPTQSYYDN
+445 FTDGLPTQSYNDDD
-458 NTINGNGTR
+458 TINGNGTA
-467 VDSKYMEDAQK
+467 VSKEYINAAKD
-478 EYNKY
+478 EYNKH

-489 TSSSVIYPDTKF
+489 TSSNNNQIDAKF
-501 YSVGVFTNA
+501 YSVGVFTKA
-510 SSNEKKQ
+510 SDTKKKQ
-517 AVDFLK
+517 AVNFLK

-538 YTQDLKVVNS
+538 YTENLDVVNS

-574 VTNYFNIVKDSWK
+574 VTDYFNIVDKSWK

-594 VINNIQPEVTGNNI
+594 VINIQPEVTGNNI

-630 NAKLKDVYFGGGN
+630 NAKLKDAYFGGGN

-681 IVEKGLLGGW
+681 IVEKELLRGW
-691 NKVSDDKV
+691 NKVSDDEV
-699 NKNDKFSISVVG
+699 NKDDKFSISVVG

-733 EDTDISINT
+733 ENTDISINT

-774 GKIVKLENWENYN
+774 GKTVKLENWENYN

-826 RYYYN
+826 RYYN
-831 PITPQ
+831 AITPQ

>member
-20 TMVVGLI
+20 TMIVGLI

-42 IKDVLNGD
+42 IKDVLNND
-50 EIVSDDEKL
+50 EIVSDDGKL
-59 ILSKIGEKISDDELK
+59 ILSKTGEKISDDELK
-74 VTLKIKGNNDENINI
+74 VTLKIKGNNEENINI

-95 YTLNSGFEVV
+95 YTLNSGFELV

-112 GIDDKESVKITTEGE
+112 GIDDKESVKITTDGE
-127 KTNIEFD
+127 KTNIEFG

-189 YVTLE
+189 YVSLE
-194 SLTTEK
+194 SIVAEK
-200 EVTEENIENEII
+200 ETTEENVENEII
-212 DDITKEDEK
+212 EDITKKDEK

-281 IKNENNENNENNSP
+281 IKNENNENNSP

-355 ARNFA
+355 ATNFT
-360 NNILSNTKDSDVR
+360 NNILSNTQGSDVR

-382 GYYGGYNGQG
+382 GKYNGYNGQG

-414 AEGGTNT
+414 AGGGTNT
-421 QAGIRRAAETLEGTR
+421 QAGIRRAAETLRGARE
-436 ADAKKYVVF
+436 DAKKYVLF
-445 FTDGLPTQSYYDN
+445 FTDGLPTQSYNDDD
-458 NTINGNGTR
+458 TINGDGTA
-467 VDSKYMEDAQK
+467 VSKEYINAAKD
-478 EYNKY
+478 EYNKH

-489 TSSSVIYPDTKF
+489 TSSNNNQIDAKF
-501 YSVGVFTNA
+501 YSVGVFTKA
-510 SSNEKKQ
+510 SDTKKKQ
-517 AVDFLK
+517 AVNFLK
-523 TIQNVIDPNEFGKKY
+523 TIQNVIDPDKFGEKY
-538 YTQDLKVVNS
+538 YTENLDVVNS

-574 VTNYFNIVKDSWK
+574 VTDYFNIVDKSWK

-594 VINNIQPEVTGNNI
+594 VINIQPEVTGNNI

-630 NAKLKDVYFGGGN
+630 NAKLKDAYFGGDN

-652 TYNNGQ
+652 TYNDGQ

-681 IVEKGLLGGW
+681 IVEKELLRGW
-691 NKVSDDKV
+691 NKVSDDEV
-699 NKNDKFSISVVG
+699 NKDDKFSISVVG
-711 NEKYTVNLV
+711 NEKYTVNLG

-733 EDTDISINT
+733 ENTDISINT

-774 GKIVKLENWENYN
+774 GKTVKLENWENYN

-826 RYYYN
+826 RYYN
-831 PITPQ
+831 AITPQ

>member
-20 TMVVGLI
+20 TMIVGLI

-42 IKDVLNGD
+42 IKDVLNND
-50 EIVSDDEKL
+50 EIVSDDGKL
-59 ILSKIGEKISDDELK
+59 ILSKTGEKISDDELK
-74 VTLKIKGNNDENINI
+74 VTLKIKGNNEENINI

-95 YTLNSGFEVV
+95 YTLNSGFELV

-112 GIDDKESVKITTEGE
+112 GIDDKESVKITTDGE
-127 KTNIEFD
+127 KTNIEFG

-189 YVTLE
+189 YVSLE
-194 SLTTEK
+194 SIVAEK
-200 EVTEENIENEII
+200 ETTEENVENEII
-212 DDITKEDEK
+212 EDITKKDEK

-281 IKNENNENNENNSP
+281 IKNENNENNSP

-355 ARNFA
+355 ATNFT
-360 NNILSNTKDSDVR
+360 NNILSNIQGSDVR

-382 GYYGGYNGQG
+382 GKYNGYNGQG

-414 AEGGTNT
+414 AGGGTNT
-421 QAGIRRAAETLEGTR
+421 QAGIRRAAETLRGARE
-436 ADAKKYVVF
+436 DAKKYVVF
-445 FTDGLPTQSYYDN
+445 FTDGLPTQSYSG
-458 NTINGNGTR
+458 GNGTR
-467 VDSKYMEDAQK
+467 VDSKYMTAAKD
-478 EYNKY
+478 EYNKH

-489 TSSSVIYPDTKF
+489 TSSNNDQIDAKF
-501 YSVGVFTNA
+501 YSVGVFTKA
-510 SSNEKKQ
+510 SDTEKKQ
-517 AVDFLK
+517 AVNFLK

-574 VTNYFNIVKDSWK
+574 VTDYFNIVKDSWK
-587 VTDLKGN
+587 VTDLKEN
-594 VINNIQPEVTGNNI
+594 VINIQPEVTGNNI

-630 NAKLKDVYFGGGN
+630 NAKLKDAYFGGGN

-652 TYNNGQ
+652 TYNDGQ

-681 IVEKGLLGGW
+681 IVEKELLRRW
-691 NKVSDDKV
+691 NKVSDDEV
-699 NKNDKFSISVVG
+699 NKDDKFSISVVG

-733 EDTDISINT
+733 ENTDISINT

-774 GKIVKLENWENYN
+774 GKTVKLENWENYN

-826 RYYYN
+826 RYYN
-831 PITPQ
+831 AITPQ

>member
-20 TMVVGLI
+20 TMIVGLI

-42 IKDVLNGD
+42 IKDVLNND
-50 EIVSDDEKL
+50 EIVSDDGKL
-59 ILSKIGEKISDDELK
+59 ILSKTGEKISDDELK
-74 VTLKIKGNNDENINI
+74 VTLKIKGNNEENINI

-95 YTLNSGFEVV
+95 YTLNSGFELV

-112 GIDDKESVKITTEGE
+112 GIDDKESVKITTDGE
-127 KTNIEFD
+127 KTNIEFG

-189 YVTLE
+189 YVSLE
-194 SLTTEK
+194 SIVAEK
-200 EVTEENIENEII
+200 ETTEENVENEII
-212 DDITKEDEK
+212 EDITKKDEK

-281 IKNENNENNENNSP
+281 IKNENNENNSP

-355 ARNFA
+355 AANFT
-360 NNILSNTKDSDVR
+360 NNILSNTQGSDVR

-382 GYYGGYNGQG
+382 GKYNGYNGQG

-414 AEGGTNT
+414 AGGGTNT
-421 QAGIRRAAETLEGTR
+421 QAGIRRAAETLRGARE
-436 ADAKKYVVF
+436 DAKKYVLF
-445 FTDGLPTQSYYDN
+445 FTDGLPTQSYNDDD
-458 NTINGNGTR
+458 TINGNGTA
-467 VDSKYMEDAQK
+467 VSKEYINAAKD
-478 EYNKY
+478 EYNKH

-489 TSSSVIYPDTKF
+489 TSSNNNQIDAKF
-501 YSVGVFTNA
+501 YSVGVFTKA
-510 SSNEKKQ
+510 SDTKKKQ
-517 AVDFLK
+517 AVNFLK
-523 TIQNVIDPNEFGKKY
+523 TIQNVIDPDKFGEKY
-538 YTQDLKVVNS
+538 YTENLDVVNS

-574 VTNYFNIVKDSWK
+574 VTDYFNIVDKSWK

-594 VINNIQPEVTGNNI
+594 VINIQPEVTGNNI

-630 NAKLKDVYFGGGN
+630 NAKLKDAYFGGDN

-652 TYNNGQ
+652 TYNDGQ

-681 IVEKGLLGGW
+681 IVEKELLRGW
-691 NKVSDDKV
+691 NKVSDDEV
-699 NKNDKFSISVVG
+699 NKDDKFSISVVG
-711 NEKYTVNLV
+711 NEKYTVNLG

-733 EDTDISINT
+733 ENTDISINT

-774 GKIVKLENWENYN
+774 GKTVKLENWENYN

-826 RYYYN
+826 RYYN
-831 PITPQ
+831 AITPQ

>member
-20 TMVVGLI
+20 TMIVGLI

-42 IKDVLNGD
+42 IKDVLNND
-50 EIVSDDEKL
+50 EIVSDDGKL
-59 ILSKIGEKISDDELK
+59 ILSKTGEKISDDELK
-74 VTLKIKGNNDENINI
+74 VTLKIKGNNEENINI

-95 YTLNSGFEVV
+95 YTLNSGFELV

-112 GIDDKESVKITTEGE
+112 GIDDKESVKITTDGE
-127 KTNIEFD
+127 KTNIEFG

-189 YVTLE
+189 YVSLE
-194 SLTTEK
+194 SIVAEK
-200 EVTEENIENEII
+200 ETTEENVENEII
-212 DDITKEDEK
+212 EDITKKDEK

-281 IKNENNENNENNSP
+281 IKNENNENNST
-295 TTSSGLTINKTAEL
+295 TTSSGVTINKTAEL

-355 ARNFA
+355 ATNFT
-360 NNILSNTKDSDVR
+360 NNILSNTQGSDVR

-382 GYYGGYNGQG
+382 GKYNGYNGQG

-414 AEGGTNT
+414 AGGGTNT
-421 QAGIRRAAETLEGTR
+421 QAGISRAAETLRGAR
-436 ADAKKYVVF
+436 KDAKKYVVF
-445 FTDGLPTQSYYDN
+445 FTDGLPTQSYSG
-458 NTINGNGTR
+458 GNGTT
-467 VDSKYMEDAQK
+467 VSQQYMNAAKD
-478 EYNKY
+478 EYNKH

-489 TSSSVIYPDTKF
+489 TSSNNNQIDAKF
-501 YSVGVFTNA
+501 YSVGVFTKA
-510 SSNEKKQ
+510 SDTKKKQ
-517 AVDFLK
+517 AVNFLK
-523 TIQNVIDPNEFGKKY
+523 TIQNVIDPDKFGEKY
-538 YTQDLKVVNS
+538 YTENLDVVNS

-574 VTNYFNIVKDSWK
+574 VTDYFNIVNKSWK

-594 VINNIQPEVTGNNI
+594 VINIQPEVTGNNI

-630 NAKLKDVYFGGGN
+630 NAKLKDAYFGGGN

-652 TYNNGQ
+652 TYNDGQ

-681 IVEKGLLGGW
+681 IVEKELLRRW
-691 NKVSDDKV
+691 NKVSDDEV
-699 NKNDKFSISVVG
+699 NKDDKFSISVVG
-711 NEKYTVNLV
+711 NEKYTVNLG

-733 EDTDISINT
+733 ENTDISINT

-774 GKIVKLENWENYN
+774 GKTVKLENWENYN

-819 TDVENKF
+819 GDVENKF
-826 RYYYN
+826 RYYN

>member
-20 TMVVGLI
+20 TMIVGLI

-42 IKDVLNGD
+42 IKDVLNND
-50 EIVSDDEKL
+50 EIVSDDGKL
-59 ILSKIGEKISDDELK
+59 ILSKTGEKISDDELK
-74 VTLKIKGNNDENINI
+74 VTLKIKGNNEENINI

-95 YTLNSGFEVV
+95 YTLNSGFELV

-112 GIDDKESVKITTEGE
+112 GIDDKESVKITTDGE
-127 KTNIEFD
+127 KTNIEFG

-189 YVTLE
+189 YVSLE
-194 SLTTEK
+194 SIVAEK
-200 EVTEENIENEII
+200 ETTEENVENEII
-212 DDITKEDEK
+212 EDITKKDEK

-281 IKNENNENNENNSP
+281 IKNENNENNSP

-355 ARNFA
+355 ATNFT
-360 NNILSNTKDSDVR
+360 NNILSNTQGSDVR

-382 GYYGGYNGQG
+382 GKYNGYNGQG

-414 AEGGTNT
+414 AGGGTNT
-421 QAGIRRAAETLEGTR
+421 QAGIRRAAETLRGARE
-436 ADAKKYVVF
+436 DAKKYVLF
-445 FTDGLPTQSYYDN
+445 FTDGLPTQSYNDDD
-458 NTINGNGTR
+458 TINGNGTA
-467 VDSKYMEDAQK
+467 VSKEYINAAK
-478 EYNKY
+478 YEYNKH

-489 TSSSVIYPDTKF
+489 TSSNNNQIDAKF

-510 SSNEKKQ
+510 SNNEKKQ
-517 AVDFLK
+517 AVNFLK
-523 TIQNVIDPNEFGKKY
+523 TIQNVIDTNEFGKKY
-538 YTQDLKVVNS
+538 YTENLDVVNS

-562 NTVATNVTINDI
+562 NTVATNVTVNDI
-574 VTNYFNIVKDSWK
+574 VTDYFNIVDKSWK

-594 VINNIQPEVTGNNI
+594 VINIQPEVTGNNI

-630 NAKLKDVYFGGGN
+630 NAKLKDAYFGGDN

-652 TYNNGQ
+652 TYNDGQ

-681 IVEKGLLGGW
+681 IVEKELLRGW
-691 NKVSDDKV
+691 NKVSDDEV
-699 NKNDKFSISVVG
+699 NKDDKFSISVVG

-733 EDTDISINT
+733 ENTDISINT

-774 GKIVKLENWENYN
+774 GKTVKLENWENYN

-819 TDVENKF
+819 GDVENKF
-826 RYYYN
+826 RYYN

>member
-20 TMVVGLI
+20 TMIVGLI

-42 IKDVLNGD
+42 IKDVLNND
-50 EIVSDDEKL
+50 EIVSDDGKL
-59 ILSKIGEKISDDELK
+59 ILSKTGEKISDDELK
-74 VTLKIKGNNDENINI
+74 VTLKIKGNNEENINI

-95 YTLNSGFEVV
+95 YTLNSGFELV

-112 GIDDKESVKITTEGE
+112 GIDEDKKESVNVTTEGE
-127 KTNIEFD
+127 KTNIEFG
-134 DINVKEVEVSFSAK
+134 DIDTKEVEVSFLVK
-148 VKEGIKVEENVE
+148 VKDGVKIEENIE

-189 YVTLE
+189 YVSLE
-194 SLTTEK
+194 SIVAEK
-200 EVTEENIENEII
+200 ETTEENVENEII
-212 DDITKEDEK
+212 EDITKKDEK

-281 IKNENNENNENNSP
+281 IKNENNENNSP

-355 ARNFA
+355 ATNFT
-360 NNILSNTKDSDVR
+360 NNILSNTQGSDVR

-382 GYYGGYNGQG
+382 GKYNGYNGQG

-414 AEGGTNT
+414 AGGGTNT
-421 QAGIRRAAETLEGTR
+421 QAGISRAAETLRGAR
-436 ADAKKYVVF
+436 KDAKKYVVF
-445 FTDGLPTQSYYDN
+445 FTDGLPTQSYDG
-458 NTINGNGTR
+458 GNGTR
-467 VDSKYMEDAQK
+467 VDSKYMTAAK
-478 EYNKY
+478 NEYNKH

-489 TSSSVIYPDTKF
+489 TSSNNDQIDAKF
-501 YSVGVFTNA
+501 YSVGVFTKA
-510 SSNEKKQ
+510 SDTEKKQ
-517 AVDFLK
+517 AVNFLK
-523 TIQNVIDPNEFGKKY
+523 TIQNVIDPDKFGEKY
-538 YTQDLKVVNS
+538 YTENLDVVNS

-574 VTNYFNIVKDSWK
+574 VTDYFNIVDKSWK

-594 VINNIQPEVTGNNI
+594 VINIQPEVTGNNI

-630 NAKLKDVYFGGGN
+630 NAKLKDAYFGGGN

-652 TYNNGQ
+652 TYNDGQ

-681 IVEKGLLGGW
+681 IVEKELLRGW
-691 NKVSDDKV
+691 NKVSDDEV
-699 NKNDKFSISVVG
+699 NKDDKFSISVVG

-733 EDTDISINT
+733 ENTDISINT

-774 GKIVKLENWENYN
+774 GKTVKLENWKNYN

-819 TDVENKF
+819 GDVENKF
-826 RYYYN
+826 RYYN

>member
-1 MKNKNKKTVSLTV
+1 MKNKNKNTVSLTV

-20 TMVVGLI
+20 TMIVGLI

-42 IKDVLNGD
+42 IKDVLNND
-50 EIVSDDEKL
+50 EIVSDDGKL
-59 ILSKIGEKISDDELK
+59 ILSKTGEKISDDELK
-74 VTLKIKGNNDENINI
+74 VTLKIKGNNEENINI

-95 YTLNSGFEVV
+95 YTLNSGFELV

-112 GIDDKESVKITTEGE
+112 GIDDKESVKITTDGE
-127 KTNIEFD
+127 KTNIEFG

-189 YVTLE
+189 YVSLE
-194 SLTTEK
+194 SIVAEK
-200 EVTEENIENEII
+200 ETTEENVENEII
-212 DDITKEDEK
+212 EDITKKDEK

-281 IKNENNENNENNSP
+281 IKNENNENNSP

-355 ARNFA
+355 AKNFT
-360 NNILSNTKDSDVR
+360 NNILSNTQGSDVR

-382 GYYGGYNGQG
+382 GKYNGYNGQG

-414 AEGGTNT
+414 AGGGTNT
-421 QAGIRRAAETLEGTR
+421 QAGIRRAAETLRGARE
-436 ADAKKYVVF
+436 DAKKYVLF
-445 FTDGLPTQSYYDN
+445 FTDGLPTQSYNDD
-458 NTINGNGTR
+458 TINGNGTA
-467 VDSKYMEDAQK
+467 VSKEYINAAKD
-478 EYNKY
+478 EYNKH

-489 TSSSVIYPDTKF
+489 TSSNNNQIDAKF

-510 SSNEKKQ
+510 SNNEKKQ
-517 AVDFLK
+517 AVNFLK
-523 TIQNVIDPNEFGKKY
+523 TIQNVIDPDKFGEKY

-574 VTNYFNIVKDSWK
+574 VTDYFNIVDKSWK
-587 VTDLKGN
+587 VIDLKGN
-594 VINNIQPEVTGNNI
+594 VINIQPEVTGNNI

-630 NAKLKDVYFGGGN
+630 NAKLKDAYFGGGN

-652 TYNNGQ
+652 TYNDGQ

-681 IVEKGLLGGW
+681 IVEKELLRGW
-691 NKVSDDKV
+691 NKVSDDEV
-699 NKNDKFSISVVG
+699 NKDDKFSISVVG
-711 NEKYTVNLV
+711 NEKYTVNLG

-733 EDTDISINT
+733 ENTDISINT

-761 MNYQQVD
+761 MNYEQVD
-768 VYVETE
+768 VYVETG
-774 GKIVKLENWENYN
+774 GKIVKLEDWENYN

-826 RYYYN
+826 RYYN
-831 PITPQ
+831 AITPQ

>member
-1 MKNKNKKTVSLTV
+1 MKNKNKKIASLTV
-14 IMTLII
+14 IMTLVI

-42 IKDVLNGD
+42 IKDVLNND
-50 EIVSDDEKL
+50 EIVSDDGKL
-59 ILSKIGEKISDDELK
+59 ILSKTGEKISDDELK
-74 VTLKIKGNNDENINI
+74 VTLKIKGNNEENINI
-89 YNASAT
+89 YNASIK
-95 YTLNSGFEVV
+95 YTLNNGFEIV
-105 ENSINVV
+105 EDSINVV
-112 GIDDKESVKITTEGE
+112 GIDEDKKESVNVTTEGE
-127 KTNIEFD
+127 KTNIEFG
-134 DINVKEVEVSFSAK
+134 DIDTKEVEVSFLVK
-148 VKEGIKVEENVE
+148 VKDEVKVEENIE
-160 VTSETKLVYNLQ
+160 VTSETKLVYTLL
-172 ENTEDNQENTEI
+172 ENKEDNQENTEI

-189 YVTLE
+189 YVSLE
-194 SLTTEK
+194 SIVAEK
-200 EVTEENIENEII
+200 ETTEENVENEII
-212 DDITKEDEK
+212 EDITKEDEK
-221 TEENAKEDKED
+221 TEENAKEAKEN
-232 IENEVADDTVQEDA
+232 IENEVADDTAQENGVE
-246 IDDTNSE
+246 DTNSE
-253 GTIDDAE
+253 DTINGAE
-260 ENVDNDVVEDEVDDV
+260 ENIDNDIAEDDDV
-275 VANGSV
+275 IVANESI
-281 IKNENNENNENNSP
+281 IKNENKANNST
-295 TTSSGLTINKTAEL
+295 TTSSGVTINKTAEL
-309 VDGETVKIT
+309 VDDETVKIT

-334 IVMVIDKS
+334 VVMVIDKS
-342 GSMNDKLDKIKEA
+342 GSMNDKLYKIKEA

-382 GYYGGYNGQG
+382 GKYNGYQGQG

-399 SSSKDDINKAINAIT
+399 SSSKDDINTAINAIT

-421 QAGIRRAAETLEGTR
+421 QAGIRRAAETLKEART
-436 ADAKKYVVF
+436 DAKKYVVF

-510 SSNEKKQ
+510 SDNEKKQ

-523 TIQNVIDPNEFGKKY
+523 TIQNVIDPNKFGEKY
-538 YTQDLKVVNS
+538 YTQNLDVVNS

-574 VTNYFNIVKDSWK
+574 VTDYFNIINDSWK

-594 VINNIQPEVTGNNI
+594 VINIQPEVTGNNI
-608 TFKIGDIKVNAGE
+608 TFKIGNISVSQGE

-630 NAKLKDVYFGGGN
+630 NAKVKDAYFGGKN
-643 IDTNVSADI
+643 IDTNVSANI
-652 TYNNGQ
+652 TYNDGQ
-658 KQEFNIPNVN
+658 KQEFNIPNVD
-668 IPSKKGT
+668 IPFKKGT

-681 IVEKGLLGGW
+681 IVEKGILGRL
-691 NKVSDDKV
+691 NKVSDDKISED
-699 NKNDKFSISVVG
+699 DKFSISVVG
-711 NEKYTVNLV
+711 NEKYTVNLM
-720 GNSEETLNFYLKG
+720 GNSEKTLNFYLKG
-733 EDTDISINT
+733 KNTDISTNT
-742 DTSLNYL
+742 DTNLNYL
-749 TVGQYKIEELLP
+749 TVGEYKIEELLP
-761 MNYQQVD
+761 MNYEQVG
-768 VYVETE
+768 VYVETG
-774 GKIVKLENWENYN
+774 GKIVKLEDWENYN
-787 KQTKTFTIDKDN
+787 RETKTFTIDKDN

-806 RNTLVNKGYWFDK
+806 KNTLVNKSYWFDK
-819 TDVENKF
+819 ADVENQF
-826 RYYYN
+826 RYYN

>member
-20 TMVVGLI
+20 TMIVGLI

-42 IKDVLNGD
+42 IKDVLNND
-50 EIVSDDEKL
+50 EIVSDDGKL

-74 VTLKIKGNNDENINI
+74 VTLKIKGNNEENINI

-95 YTLNSGFEVV
+95 YTLNSGFELV

-112 GIDDKESVKITTEGE
+112 GIDDKESVKITTDGE
-127 KTNIEFD
+127 KTNIEFG

-189 YVTLE
+189 YVSLE
-194 SLTTEK
+194 SIVAEK
-200 EVTEENIENEII
+200 ETTEENVENEII
-212 DDITKEDEK
+212 EDITKKDEK

-281 IKNENNENNENNSP
+281 IKNENNENNSP

-355 ARNFA
+355 ATNFT
-360 NNILSNTKDSDVR
+360 NNILSNTQGSDVR

-382 GYYGGYNGQG
+382 GKYNGYNGQG

-399 SSSKDDINKAINAIT
+399 SSSKDDINEAINAIT
-414 AEGGTNT
+414 AGGGTNT
-421 QAGIRRAAETLEGTR
+421 QAGIRRAAETLRGARE
-436 ADAKKYVVF
+436 DAKKYVLF
-445 FTDGLPTQSYYDN
+445 FTDGLPTQSYNDDD
-458 NTINGNGTR
+458 TINGNGTA
-467 VDSKYMEDAQK
+467 VSKEYINAAKD
-478 EYNKY
+478 EYNKH

-489 TSSSVIYPDTKF
+489 TSSNNNQIDAKF

-510 SSNEKKQ
+510 SNNEKKQ

-523 TIQNVIDPNEFGKKY
+523 TIQNVIDPDKFGEKY

-574 VTNYFNIVKDSWK
+574 VTDYFNIVDKSWK

-594 VINNIQPEVTGNNI
+594 VINIQPEVTGNNI

-621 SKGGVIVTF
+621 RKGGVIVTF
-630 NAKLKDVYFGGGN
+630 NAKLKDAYFGGGN

-652 TYNNGQ
+652 TYNDGQ

-681 IVEKGLLGGW
+681 IVEKELLRGW
-691 NKVSDDKV
+691 NKVSDDEV
-699 NKNDKFSISVVG
+699 NKDDKFSISVVG
-711 NEKYTVNLV
+711 NEKYTVNLG

-733 EDTDISINT
+733 ENTDISINT

-774 GKIVKLENWENYN
+774 GKTVKLENWENYN

-826 RYYYN
+826 RYYN
-831 PITPQ
+831 AITPQ

>member
-20 TMVVGLI
+20 TMIVGLI

-42 IKDVLNGD
+42 IKDVLNND
-50 EIVSDDEKL
+50 EIVSDDGKL
-59 ILSKIGEKISDDELK
+59 ILSKTGEKISDDELK
-74 VTLKIKGNNDENINI
+74 VTLKIKGNNEENINI

-95 YTLNSGFEVV
+95 YTLNSGFELV

-112 GIDDKESVKITTEGE
+112 GIDDKESVKITTDGE
-127 KTNIEFD
+127 KTNIEFG

-189 YVTLE
+189 YVSLE
-194 SLTTEK
+194 SIVAEK
-200 EVTEENIENEII
+200 ETTEENVENEII
-212 DDITKEDEK
+212 EDITKKDEK

-281 IKNENNENNENNSP
+281 IKNENNENNSP

-355 ARNFA
+355 ATNFT
-360 NNILSNTKDSDVR
+360 NNILSNTQGSDVR

-382 GYYGGYNGQG
+382 GKYNGYNGQG

-414 AEGGTNT
+414 AGGGTNT
-421 QAGIRRAAETLEGTR
+421 QAGIRRAAETLRGARE
-436 ADAKKYVVF
+436 DAKKYVLF
-445 FTDGLPTQSYYDN
+445 FTDGLPTQSYNDDD
-458 NTINGNGTR
+458 TINGDGTA
-467 VDSKYMEDAQK
+467 VSKEYINAAKD
-478 EYNKY
+478 EYNKH

-489 TSSSVIYPDTKF
+489 TSSNNNQIDAKF
-501 YSVGVFTNA
+501 YSVGVFTKA
-510 SSNEKKQ
+510 SDTKKKQ
-517 AVDFLK
+517 AVNFLK
-523 TIQNVIDPNEFGKKY
+523 TIQNVIDPDKFGEKY
-538 YTQDLKVVNS
+538 YTENLDVVNS

-574 VTNYFNIVKDSWK
+574 VTDYFNIVKDSWK
-587 VTDLKGN
+587 VTDLKEN
-594 VINNIQPEVTGNNI
+594 VINIQPEVTGNNI

-630 NAKLKDVYFGGGN
+630 NAKLKDAYFGGGN

-652 TYNNGQ
+652 TYNDGQ

-681 IVEKGLLGGW
+681 IVEKELLRRW
-691 NKVSDDKV
+691 NKVSDDEV
-699 NKNDKFSISVVG
+699 NKDDKFSISVVG
-711 NEKYTVNLV
+711 NEKYTVNLG

-733 EDTDISINT
+733 ENTDISINT

-774 GKIVKLENWENYN
+774 GKTVKLENWENYN

-819 TDVENKF
+819 GDVENKF
-826 RYYYN
+826 RYYN

>member
-20 TMVVGLI
+20 TMIVGLI

-42 IKDVLNGD
+42 IKDVLNND
-50 EIVSDDEKL
+50 EIVSDDGKL
-59 ILSKIGEKISDDELK
+59 ILSKTGEKISDDELK
-74 VTLKIKGNNDENINI
+74 VTLKIKGNNEENINI

-95 YTLNSGFEVV
+95 YTLNSGFELV

-112 GIDDKESVKITTEGE
+112 GIDDKESVKITTDGE
-127 KTNIEFD
+127 KTNIEFG

-189 YVTLE
+189 YVSLE
-194 SLTTEK
+194 SIVAEK
-200 EVTEENIENEII
+200 ETTEENVENEII
-212 DDITKEDEK
+212 EDITKKDEK

-281 IKNENNENNENNSP
+281 IKNENNENNSP

-360 NNILSNTKDSDVR
+360 NNILSNTKDSDVK

-414 AEGGTNT
+414 AGGGTNT
-421 QAGIRRAAETLEGTR
+421 QAGISRAAETLRGAR
-436 ADAKKYVVF
+436 KDAKKYVVF
-445 FTDGLPTQSYYDN
+445 FTDGLPTQSYSG
-458 NTINGNGTR
+458 GNGTR
-467 VDSKYMEDAQK
+467 VDSKYMTAAK
-478 EYNKY
+478 NEYNKH

-489 TSSSVIYPDTKF
+489 TSSNNDQIDAKF
-501 YSVGVFTNA
+501 YSVGVFTKA
-510 SSNEKKQ
+510 SDTEKKQ
-517 AVDFLK
+517 AVNFLK
-523 TIQNVIDPNEFGKKY
+523 TIQNVIDPDKFGEKY
-538 YTQDLKVVNS
+538 YTENLDVVNS

-574 VTNYFNIVKDSWK
+574 VTDYFNIVDKSWK

-594 VINNIQPEVTGNNI
+594 VINIQPEVTGNNI

-630 NAKLKDVYFGGGN
+630 NAKLKDAYFGGGN

-652 TYNNGQ
+652 TYNDGQ

-681 IVEKGLLGGW
+681 IVEKELLRGW
-691 NKVSDDKV
+691 NKVSDDEV
-699 NKNDKFSISVVG
+699 NKDDKFSISVVG

-733 EDTDISINT
+733 ENTDISINT

-768 VYVETE
+768 VYVETG
-774 GKIVKLENWENYN
+774 GKIVKLEDWKNYN

-819 TDVENKF
+819 GDVENKF
-826 RYYYN
+826 RYYN

>member
-20 TMVVGLI
+20 TMIVGLI
-27 NPVSIVKAE
+27 NPVSIVKAQ

-42 IKDVLNGD
+42 IKDVLNND
-50 EIVSDDEKL
+50 EIVSDDGKL
-59 ILSKIGEKISDDELK
+59 ILSKTGEKISDDELK
-74 VTLKIKGNNDENINI
+74 VTLKIKGNNEENINI

-95 YTLNSGFEVV
+95 YTLNSGFELV

-112 GIDDKESVKITTEGE
+112 GIDDKESVKITTDGE
-127 KTNIEFD
+127 KTNIEFG

-189 YVTLE
+189 YVSLE
-194 SLTTEK
+194 SIVAEK
-200 EVTEENIENEII
+200 ETTEENVENEII
-212 DDITKEDEK
+212 EDITKKDEK

-281 IKNENNENNENNSP
+281 IKNENNENNSP

-355 ARNFA
+355 ATNFT
-360 NNILSNTKDSDVR
+360 NNILSNTQGSDVR

-382 GYYGGYNGQG
+382 GKYNGYNGQG

-414 AEGGTNT
+414 AGGGTNT
-421 QAGIRRAAETLEGTR
+421 QAGIRRAAETLRGARE
-436 ADAKKYVVF
+436 DAKKYVVF

-467 VDSKYMEDAQK
+467 VDSKYMTAAKD
-478 EYNKY
+478 EYNKH

-489 TSSSVIYPDTKF
+489 TSSNNNQIDAKF
-501 YSVGVFTNA
+501 YSVGVFTKA
-510 SSNEKKQ
+510 SDTEKKQ
-517 AVDFLK
+517 AVNFLK
-523 TIQNVIDPNEFGKKY
+523 TIQNVIDPDKFGEKY
-538 YTQDLKVVNS
+538 YTENLDVVNS

-574 VTNYFNIVKDSWK
+574 VTDYFNIVKDSWK

-594 VINNIQPEVTGNNI
+594 VINVQPEVTGNNI
-608 TFKIGDIKVNAGE
+608 TFKIGNISVSQGE

-630 NAKLKDVYFGGGN
+630 NAKVKDAYFGGKN
-643 IDTNVSADI
+643 IDTNVSANI
-652 TYNNGQ
+652 TYNDGQ
-658 KQEFNIPNVN
+658 KQEFNIPNVD
-668 IPSKKGT
+668 IPFKKGT

-691 NKVSDDKV
+691 NKVSDDKISED
-699 NKNDKFSISVVG
+699 DKFSISVVG
-711 NEKYTVNLV
+711 NEKYTVNLM
-720 GNSEETLNFYLKG
+720 GNSEKTLNFYLKG
-733 EDTDISINT
+733 KNTDISTNT
-742 DTSLNYL
+742 DTNLNYL

-774 GKIVKLENWENYN
+774 GKTVKLENWENYN

-819 TDVENKF
+819 GDVENKF
-826 RYYYN
+826 RYYN

>member
-20 TMVVGLI
+20 TMIVGLI

-42 IKDVLNGD
+42 IKDVLNND
-50 EIVSDDEKL
+50 EIVSDDGKL
-59 ILSKIGEKISDDELK
+59 ILSKTGEKISDDELK
-74 VTLKIKGNNDENINI
+74 VTLKIKGNNEENINI

-95 YTLNSGFEVV
+95 YTLNSGFELV

-112 GIDDKESVKITTEGE
+112 GIDEDKKESVNVTTEGE
-127 KTNIEFD
+127 KTNIEFG
-134 DINVKEVEVSFSAK
+134 DIDTKEVEVSFLVK
-148 VKEGIKVEENVE
+148 VKDGVKIEENIE

-189 YVTLE
+189 YVSLE
-194 SLTTEK
+194 SIVAEK
-200 EVTEENIENEII
+200 ETTEENVENEII
-212 DDITKEDEK
+212 EDITKKDEK

-281 IKNENNENNENNSP
+281 IKNENNENNSP

-334 IVMVIDKS
+334 IVMLIDKS

-355 ARNFA
+355 ATNFT
-360 NNILSNTKDSDVR
+360 NNILSNTQGSDVR

-382 GYYGGYNGQG
+382 GKYNGYNGQG

-399 SSSKDDINKAINAIT
+399 SSSKDDINTAINAIT
-414 AEGGTNT
+414 AGGGTNT
-421 QAGIRRAAETLEGTR
+421 QAGLRRAAETWRGARE
-436 ADAKKYVVF
+436 DAKKYVVF
-445 FTDGLPTQSYYDN
+445 FTDGLPTQSYD
-458 NTINGNGTR
+458 GGDGTR
-467 VDSKYMEDAQK
+467 VDSKYMTAAKD
-478 EYNKY
+478 EYNKH

-489 TSSSVIYPDTKF
+489 TSSNNDQIDAKF
-501 YSVGVFTNA
+501 YSVGVFTKA
-510 SSNEKKQ
+510 SDTEKKQ

-523 TIQNVIDPNEFGKKY
+523 TIQNVIDPDKFGEKY
-538 YTQDLKVVNS
+538 YTENLDVVNS

-574 VTNYFNIVKDSWK
+574 VTDYFNIVDKSWK

-594 VINNIQPEVTGNNI
+594 VINIQPEVTGNNI

-630 NAKLKDVYFGGGN
+630 NAKLKDAYFGGDN

-652 TYNNGQ
+652 TYNDGQ

-681 IVEKGLLGGW
+681 IVEKELLRGW
-691 NKVSDDKV
+691 NKVSDDEV
-699 NKNDKFSISVVG
+699 NKDDKFSISVVG

-733 EDTDISINT
+733 ENTDISINT

-768 VYVETE
+768 VYIETE
-774 GKIVKLENWENYN
+774 GKTVKLENWENYN

-826 RYYYN
+826 RYYN
-831 PITPQ
+831 AITSQ

>member
-20 TMVVGLI
+20 TMIVGLI

-42 IKDVLNGD
+42 IKDVLNND
-50 EIVSDDEKL
+50 EIVSDDGKL
-59 ILSKIGEKISDDELK
+59 ILSKTGEKISDDELK
-74 VTLKIKGNNDENINI
+74 VTLKIKGNNEENINI

-95 YTLNSGFEVV
+95 YTLNSGFELV

-112 GIDDKESVKITTEGE
+112 GIDDKESVKITTDGE
-127 KTNIEFD
+127 KTNIEFG

-189 YVTLE
+189 YVSLE
-194 SLTTEK
+194 SIVAEK
-200 EVTEENIENEII
+200 ETTEENVENEII
-212 DDITKEDEK
+212 EDITKKDEK

-281 IKNENNENNENNSP
+281 IKNENNENNSP

-355 ARNFA
+355 ATNFT
-360 NNILSNTKDSDVR
+360 NNILSNTQGSDVR

-382 GYYGGYNGQG
+382 GKYNGYNGQG

-414 AEGGTNT
+414 AGGGTNT
-421 QAGIRRAAETLEGTR
+421 QAGIRRAAETLRGARE
-436 ADAKKYVVF
+436 DAKKYVLF
-445 FTDGLPTQSYYDN
+445 FTDGLPTQSYNDDD
-458 NTINGNGTR
+458 TINGNGTA
-467 VDSKYMEDAQK
+467 VSKEYINAAKD
-478 EYNKY
+478 EYNKH

-489 TSSSVIYPDTKF
+489 TSSNNNQIDAKF
-501 YSVGVFTNA
+501 YSVGVFTKA
-510 SSNEKKQ
+510 SDTKKKQ
-517 AVDFLK
+517 AVNFLK
-523 TIQNVIDPNEFGKKY
+523 TIQNVIDPDKFGEKY
-538 YTQDLKVVNS
+538 YTENLDVVNS

-574 VTNYFNIVKDSWK
+574 VTDYFNIVKDSWK
-587 VTDLKGN
+587 VTDLKEN
-594 VINNIQPEVTGNNI
+594 VINIQPEVTGNNI

-630 NAKLKDVYFGGGN
+630 NAKLKDAYFGGDN

-652 TYNNGQ
+652 TYNDGQ

-681 IVEKGLLGGW
+681 IVEKELLRGW
-691 NKVSDDKV
+691 NKVSDDEV
-699 NKNDKFSISVVG
+699 NKDDKFSISVVG
-711 NEKYTVNLV
+711 NEKYTVNLG

-733 EDTDISINT
+733 ENTDISINT

-774 GKIVKLENWENYN
+774 GKTVKLENWENYN

-819 TDVENKF
+819 GDVENKF
-826 RYYYN
+826 RYYN